1 MAGETISLED
11 EEMQVLAQLVAEAI
25 ERGDSRESVLADLA
39 NNGIPEDDAENL
51 VALVEHEMYQID
63 TGPRHRHRPQDDSG
77 GGMGWLI
84 WVAAIVGFKI
94 LSALL
99 K

>member
-1 MAGETISLED
+1 MNGDTISLED
-11 EEMQVLAQLVAEAI
+11 EELQALGQLVAEAL

-51 VALVEHEMYQID
+51 VASVEFQMYQVD
-63 TGPRHRHRPQDDSG
+63 TGPSDHSQSGSG

-84 WVAAIVGFKI
+84 WIAVIVGFKI
-94 LSALL
+94 ISALL